1 MLIVARLRG
10 KCAERIIYGFGHSC
24 IIDAQ
29 DKSVER
35 IISGFGFSLDIEA
48 QDKGVGFS
56 C

>member
-24 IIDAQ
+24 IIEAQ
-29 DKSVER
+29 DQSVECR
-35 IISGFGFSLDIEA
+35 VSGFGFSLDIEA
-48 QDKGVGFS
+48 QDKSVDFS